1 LRAVEYLV
9 GGMSQP
15 TSQPDDTRLHD
26 LIEAVQRGDRC
37 AEERLLSHV
46 YERLL
51 TLTRRMFRGRERL
64 ARWEQTDD
72 VLQNAMLRLHS
83 ALKTTEIASTKHF
96 MNLATKQIRRELIDL
111 GRKHYGPHGV
121 ARNHHTDRQASD
133 DVGGVLHATTEE
145 PEEVEEWTAFHQ
157 RVGGLPACEREVVD
171 LLYYQGLSQTEAASL
186 LECSVRTVRR
196 RWNDAKLRL
205 CGELADGSASS

>member
-72 VLQNAMLRLHS
+72 VLQNAMLRL
-83 ALKTTEIASTKHF
+83 
-96 MNLATKQIRRELIDL
+96 R
-111 GRKHYGPHGV
+111 
-121 ARNHHTDRQASD
+121 
-133 DVGGVLHATTEE
+133 
-145 PEEVEEWTAFHQ
+145 
-157 RVGGLPACEREVVD
+157 
-171 LLYYQGLSQTEAASL
+171 
-186 LECSVRTVRR
+186 
-196 RWNDAKLRL
+196 
-205 CGELADGSASS
+205 